1 MRRAR
6 QFTEEE
12 SVDFLFYNTEMDQ
25 GGRRR
30 ETRCVR
36 NELMWIMRRKVETA
50 DE

>member
-30 ETRCVR
+30 ETHNTYKGFHITVFW
-36 NELMWIMRRKVETA
+36 L
-50 DE
+50 